1 MRPELNPFTPG
12 SGLKPPT
19 LAGREA
25 EIAAFDL
32 LVAQSRRAR
41 ATSSIVL
48 YGYRGVGKTTLLNAM
63 RAQATTAGWL
73 CIDLEAQTSVSGA
86 QSVRQQLARRLGMA
100 AVNFKKGKKVTKAV
114 RHALSTLESFSFTLG
129 AASMGFSKTSGTRK
143 LSGNIEVDL
152 EMVVDDF
159 AAALKESNSAIGVFI
174 DEMQDLD
181 EELLSALLTVQ
192 NRAGQNGIPFYVVGA
207 GLPTLPALLARSRSY
222 AERLFTFLEVGPLTP
237 DAARRAIVEPLAPYS
252 FNIEES
258 ALQIVLTESGGYPF
272 FLQIFGRELWLAADE
287 RRIDLDVAHRAL
299 TAGLQEMDRGI
310 FRARWDRTTAEERD
324 YLRAMVATNS
334 AHPRASTVAASANN
348 LSDDVRAS
356 LVRKGIIFVPEP
368 GAVAFTM
375 PGMPSFIARR
385 DAH

>member
-1 MRPELNPFTPG
+1 
-12 SGLKPPT
+12 
-19 LAGREA
+19 
-25 EIAAFDL
+25 
-32 LVAQSRRAR
+32 
-41 ATSSIVL
+41 
-48 YGYRGVGKTTLLNAM
+48 M

>member
-19 LAGREA
+19 LAGREN

-41 ATSSIVL
+41 AASSIVL

-73 CIDLEAQTSVSGA
+73 CIDLEAQTSESGA
-86 QSVRQQLARRLGMA
+86 QSVRQQLARRLGTA
-100 AVNFKKGKKVTKAV
+100 AVNFKKGKRITKAV
-114 RHALSTLESFSFTLG
+114 KQALSTLESFSVTLG
-129 AASMGFSKTSGTRK
+129 AASVGFSKSSAARG
-143 LSGNIEVDL
+143 LSGSIDVDL
-152 EMVVDDF
+152 EIVVDNF

-192 NRAGQNGIPFYVVGA
+192 NRAGQNGVPFYVIGA
-207 GLPTLPALLARSRSY
+207 GLPTLPALLAHSRSY
-222 AERLFTFLEVGPLTP
+222 AERLFQFLEVGPLTP
-237 DAARRAIVEPLAPYS
+237 DAARRAIVEPLAPYA
-252 FNIEES
+252 FDIDDE
-258 ALQIVLTESGGYPF
+258 ALQIVLDESGGYPF
-272 FLQIFGRELWLAADE
+272 FLQIFGRELWLAAHE
-287 RRIDLDVAHRAL
+287 RCIDMDVARRAL
-299 TAGLQEMDRGI
+299 DAGRRDMDQGI
-310 FRARWDRTTAEERD
+310 FRARWDRTTSEERD
-324 YLRAMVATNS
+324 YLRAMVATS
-334 AHPRASTVAASANN
+334 TPQSRASILVDTLDGVSE
-348 LSDDVRAS
+348 DVRGS

-375 PGMPSFIARR
+375 PGMPNFIARR
-385 DAH
+385 DAS